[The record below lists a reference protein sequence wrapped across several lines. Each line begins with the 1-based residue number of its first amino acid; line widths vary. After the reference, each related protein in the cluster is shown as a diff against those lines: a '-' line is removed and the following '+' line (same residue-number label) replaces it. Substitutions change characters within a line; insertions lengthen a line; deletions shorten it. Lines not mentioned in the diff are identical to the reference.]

1 LDEARETLAQA
12 DKIALKSQG
21 KESVR
26 RALASTPDNGLLE
39 CYVEAVRL
47 QSIAEQKEDEQQ
59 FTTRAA
65 KASDMDLADQW
76 AIYNAIY
83 TELMASPDA
92 FMRQLTV
99 GFIRLMDEVRLEK
112 RDEKAGGDR
121 TRQRK
126 DDAVTGDVFR
136 HGNLFISFGWPNG
149 PEGLGDWSHP
159 NLELDPHAETSRI
172 HSETAGA
179 IAGARI
185 KDLPLS
191 MTFSFWAIDKSLP
204 WYANKVKVEFDR
216 DPEGNIYVEHRDS
229 LEWLAKYFLG
239 ADRQLTEREQ
249 RLNAWYGARKLY
261 HELRNKRIGSVKGLS
276 YL

>member
-1 LDEARETLAQA
+1 
-12 DKIALKSQG
+12 
-21 KESVR
+21 
-26 RALASTPDNGLLE
+26 LASNPDNGLLE
-39 CYVEAVRL
+39 CYVEAVRR

-126 DDAVTGDVFR
+126 DDAVTGDVFQ
-136 HGNLFISFGWPNG
+136 HGTCSYHLDGRMGRKVSATGVIPTSSWTPMRKPAGFTQRQRAPS
-149 PEGLGDWSHP
+149 PEPAS
-159 NLELDPHAETSRI
+159 
-172 HSETAGA
+172 
-179 IAGARI
+179 
-185 KDLPLS
+185 K
-191 MTFSFWAIDKSLP
+191 
-204 WYANKVKVEFDR
+204 
-216 DPEGNIYVEHRDS
+216 IY
-229 LEWLAKYFLG
+229 L
-239 ADRQLTEREQ
+239 
-249 RLNAWYGARKLY
+249 
-261 HELRNKRIGSVKGLS
+261 
-276 YL
+276 